1 MQVVWV
7 SVAKMALR
15 ETERASGNE
24 VGGNCSVKLARMV
37 GPVYPEEALRYGI
50 RGTVVVKVL
59 VDKEGLPRSVH
70 TVRGDSIL
78 ARAVCDAVQ
87 QWRWKP
93 YRLKRFAVAVET
105 TIAVSF
111 EPDDAAYA
119 PKTSCTQ
126 GNCAVDLFSQF
137 INPESLQANHA
148 REVAVSNQ
156 DLSLTPDA
164 DS

>member
-15 ETERASGNE
+15 ETGTERAYGKD
-24 VGGNCSVKLARMV
+24 VDGDFSVKVGRMV
-37 GPVYPEEALRYGI
+37 EPVYPEEALRYGI
-50 RGTVVVKVL
+50 RGTVVVRVL

-93 YRLKRFAVAVET
+93 CRLKRSAVAVET

-119 PKTSCTQ
+119 PKTSCAQ
-126 GNCAVDLFSQF
+126 GSCAVDLFSQF
-137 INPESLQANHA
+137 MN
-148 REVAVSNQ
+148 R
-156 DLSLTPDA
+156 
-164 DS
+164 